1 MKMKSFEKFRKPLT
15 SLMRF
20 LEILHWFDGIVLL
33 WAGSAIP
40 MHSVHINGAIFGI
53 KQDTMMN
60 AYGMFFTLIDAKGNM
75 RMHLVSVWLLLL
87 GATSILLALI
97 FRNVHKNTEVTGRHK
112 GTTRNGHTVYSR
124 KCRKSKENRNLQYS
138 NADDSE
144 CGRLYLRSID

>member
-60 AYGMFFTLIDAKGNM
+60 AYRMFFTLIDAKEICGCIWYPCGFCCWEQ
-75 RMHLVSVWLLLL
+75 HLYYWP
-87 GATSILLALI
+87 
-97 FRNVHKNTEVTGRHK
+97 
-112 GTTRNGHTVYSR
+112 
-124 KCRKSKENRNLQYS
+124 
-138 NADDSE
+138 
-144 CGRLYLRSID
+144 

>member
-60 AYGMFFTLIDAKGNM
+60 AYGMLFTLIDAKGNM

-97 FRNVHKNTEVTGRHK
+97 FRNVHKILK
-112 GTTRNGHTVYSR
+112 SQRNNQKWAHR
-124 KCRKSKENRNLQYS
+124 LQQKM
-138 NADDSE
+138 
-144 CGRLYLRSID
+144 

>member
-97 FRNVHKNTEVTGRHK
+97 FRNVHKILKSLE
-112 GTTRNGHTVYSR
+112 GT
-124 KCRKSKENRNLQYS
+124 KE
-138 NADDSE
+138 
-144 CGRLYLRSID
+144 

>member
-87 GATSILLALI
+87 GAKS
-97 FRNVHKNTEVTGRHK
+97 VE
-112 GTTRNGHTVYSR
+112 
-124 KCRKSKENRNLQYS
+124 RKSM
-138 NADDSE
+138 
-144 CGRLYLRSID
+144 

>member
-60 AYGMFFTLIDAKGNM
+60 AYGMFFTLIDAKGKYADASGIRVASAVGSN
-75 RMHLVSVWLLLL
+75 
-87 GATSILLALI
+87 IYI
-97 FRNVHKNTEVTGRHK
+97 TGPDF
-112 GTTRNGHTVYSR
+112 S
-124 KCRKSKENRNLQYS
+124 Q
-138 NADDSE
+138 
-144 CGRLYLRSID
+144 RS

>member
-60 AYGMFFTLIDAKGNM
+60 ASGIRVASAVGSNIYI
-75 RMHLVSVWLLLL
+75 
-87 GATSILLALI
+87 
-97 FRNVHKNTEVTGRHK
+97 TGPDF
-112 GTTRNGHTVYSR
+112 S
-124 KCRKSKENRNLQYS
+124 Q
-138 NADDSE
+138 
-144 CGRLYLRSID
+144 RS

>member
-87 GATSILLALI
+87 GATSILLALD
-97 FRNVHKNTEVTGRHK
+97 F
-112 GTTRNGHTVYSR
+112 S
-124 KCRKSKENRNLQYS
+124 Q
-138 NADDSE
+138 
-144 CGRLYLRSID
+144 RSIKILEVNWKAQRNNQKMGTPFTAENVEKK

>member
-53 KQDTMMN
+53 KQDTISYNCYMV
-60 AYGMFFTLIDAKGNM
+60 GEPQ
-75 RMHLVSVWLLLL
+75 
-87 GATSILLALI
+87 ALM
-97 FRNVHKNTEVTGRHK
+97 
-112 GTTRNGHTVYSR
+112 
-124 KCRKSKENRNLQYS
+124 C
-138 NADDSE
+138 
-144 CGRLYLRSID
+144 

>member
-60 AYGMFFTLIDAKGNM
+60 AYGMFVFCQALFPKK
-75 RMHLVSVWLLLL
+75 SVR
-87 GATSILLALI
+87 IPC
-97 FRNVHKNTEVTGRHK
+97 F
-112 GTTRNGHTVYSR
+112 
-124 KCRKSKENRNLQYS
+124 
-138 NADDSE
+138 
-144 CGRLYLRSID
+144 

>member
-75 RMHLVSVWLLLL
+75 RMH
-87 GATSILLALI
+87 
-97 FRNVHKNTEVTGRHK
+97 
-112 GTTRNGHTVYSR
+112 TVYSR

>member
-97 FRNVHKNTEVTGRHK
+97 FFTLSTFSAV
-112 GTTRNGHTVYSR
+112 NGVPISG
-124 KCRKSKENRNLQYS
+124 CSFVPS
-138 NADDSE
+138 SDF
-144 CGRLYLRSID
+144 SIL

>member
-60 AYGMFFTLIDAKGNM
+60 AYGMFFTL
-75 RMHLVSVWLLLL
+75 S
-87 GATSILLALI
+87 
-97 FRNVHKNTEVTGRHK
+97 F
-112 GTTRNGHTVYSR
+112 
-124 KCRKSKENRNLQYS
+124 CLQ
-138 NADDSE
+138 
-144 CGRLYLRSID
+144 GF

>member
-60 AYGMFFTLIDAKGNM
+60 ACGMFFTLIDAKGNM

-97 FRNVHKNTEVTGRHK
+97 FRNVHKILKSLEGT
-112 GTTRNGHTVYSR
+112 TTRNGHNVYSR